1 MLPESRRA
9 VIPNSEGVAAAVA
22 CLRAGGLVGLPTETV
37 YGLAALAADDQAVRR
52 VFAVK
57 GRPSDH
63 PLIVHL
69 AQIADASDWALQ
81 IPTYATRLASSLWPG
96 PLTLILRKQDWVPN
110 SLTGGQPT
118 VAVRV
123 PSHPVARAVIS
134 GAGPVAAPSANRFG
148 RVSPTNVDA
157 VAQELADA
165 LDERDLILDGG
176 DCAVGVEST
185 IVDCT
190 ESSPR
195 ILRAGFYGDDVIE
208 QAAGVAL
215 DSTNLSETPRVPGS
229 LAAHYAPQTRVT
241 LLTPEGVNTLS
252 VSRMSRAWLL
262 TLASEPVSE
271 TQAKSAARR
280 TRPEDATA
288 FARLLYATLRA
299 ADAADVDEVIAI
311 PPQGRGIAVAIRDRL
326 QRAAAGSGVDAIT

>member
-1 MLPESRRA
+1 MLPESRCA
-9 VIPNSEGVAAAVA
+9 VVADSEGIADAVS

-37 YGLAALAADDQAVRR
+37 YGLAALASDDQAVRR

-57 GRPSDH
+57 GRPSNH
-63 PLIVHL
+63 PLIVHI
-69 AQIADASDWALQ
+69 AQASDAHDWGLDIA
-81 IPTYATRLASSLWPG
+81 PYADRLATSLWPG

-123 PSHPVARAVIS
+123 PSHPVALAIITE
-134 GAGPVAAPSANRFG
+134 AGPVAAPSANRFG
-148 RVSPTNVDA
+148 RVSPTSADA
-157 VAQELADA
+157 VAQELAEA

-176 DCAVGVEST
+176 NCAVGVEST

-190 ESSPR
+190 SDAPR
-195 ILRAGFYGDDVIE
+195 ILRAGFYGDEVIE

-215 DSTNLSETPRVPGS
+215 DAAHAATAPRVPGS
-229 LAAHYAPQTRVT
+229 LAAHYAPKTRVT
-241 LLTPEGVNTLS
+241 LLKPAEVNT
-252 VSRMSRAWLL
+252 VSIARLSRAWFLAL
-262 TLASEPVSE
+262 TSESVDE
-271 TQAKSAARR
+271 AHVVSAAHC

-326 QRAAAGSGVDAIT
+326 QRAATGSGADATT